1 VNLPT
6 AFRSLRGRLVALACV
21 GATLI
26 VVTTSGL
33 LAFNLDRAL
42 DRAVNEGL
50 RARLDDIGA
59 ALSQGREQLSQQEA
73 FAQIVESNG
82 TVLSTTANIDENRR
96 LLTQPELAQAI
107 RSGLRIDRRV
117 PGLASHGRL
126 VARLEP
132 YRGRRVVVI
141 VGASLATEQLARRR
155 VIFSLVLGAPLLVIA
170 LGVVVWIVT
179 GAALRPVERMAD
191 EAAAISM
198 SEPGRRLPEPVG
210 DHELARLGRT
220 LNAMLER
227 IEGAFA
233 RERAFVDDASHEL
246 RTPLAILR
254 GELELTAGD
263 ANDPEAVRLAMTS
276 SLEEVDRLGHMAED
290 LLTLSRA
297 NAGALTGRLMP
308 TDIHAAA
315 MAAVGRIPAPPS
327 GVSIEVTGA
336 STLAL
341 ADPELVERMLVNL
354 LTNAIRFA
362 SSRIVVDVAL
372 APDDNRPT
380 VTVSDDGPGFPEEL
394 LPRAFDRF
402 ARASGSRG
410 RSDGG
415 SGLGLAIVSA
425 LASAQG
431 ATVTVGNGP
440 LLPGGSARIVFRNAV
455 VRDVPRD
462 ERQSE

>member
-6 AFRSLRGRLVALACV
+6 AFRSLRARLVALACV

-50 RARLDDIGA
+50 RARLDDIEGA
-59 ALSQGREQLSQQEA
+59 LTQGRLALSQEEA
-73 FAQIVESNG
+73 FAQIVAANG
-82 TVLSTTANIDENRR
+82 RVLSSTANIDRNRQ
-96 LLTQPELAQAI
+96 LLTKGELARAL
-107 RSGLRIDRRV
+107 RGGVRIDRRI

-126 VARLEP
+126 VARTE
-132 YRGRRVVVI
+132 RFRQRKVVVI

-179 GAALRPVERMAD
+179 GAALRPVERMAE

-227 IEGAFA
+227 IEAAFA

-290 LLTLSRA
+290 LLMLSRA
-297 NAGALTGRLMP
+297 NAGALAARLVP
-308 TDIHAAA
+308 IDLHAAA
-315 MAAVGRIPAPPS
+315 LVAAGRIPPPPPEI
-327 GVSIEVTGA
+327 SIEVRGE
-336 STLAL
+336 SMNAL
-341 ADPELVERMLVNL
+341 ADRQLVERMLVNL
-354 LTNAIRFA
+354 LTNATRFA
-362 SSRIVVDVAL
+362 SGRIVVDVAPD
-372 APDDNRPT
+372 PDDGRPT
-380 VTVSDDGPGFPEEL
+380 VTVADDGPGFPADL

-402 ARASGSRG
+402 ARATGPRG

-415 SGLGLAIVSA
+415 SGLGLAIVLA
-425 LASAQG
+425 LAAAQG

-440 LLPGGSARIVFRNAV
+440 VLPGGTARIVFRRANGAHG
-455 VRDVPRD
+455 
-462 ERQSE
+462 

>member
-1 VNLPT
+1 MNLPPG
-6 AFRSLRGRLVALACV
+6 FRSLRARLVALACV

-33 LAFNLDRAL
+33 LAINLDRAL

-50 RARLDDIGA
+50 RARLDDIEA
-59 ALSQGREQLSQQEA
+59 ALGQGTLGLSQQEA
-73 FAQIVESNG
+73 FAQIVAADGE
-82 TVLSTTANIDENRR
+82 VLSSTANIDRNKQ
-96 LLTQPELAQAI
+96 LLTHRELAQAI
-107 RSGLRIDRRV
+107 RRGLRIDRRV

-126 VARLEP
+126 VARPEP
-132 YRGRRVVVI
+132 YRERQVVVI
-141 VGASLATEQLARRR
+141 VGASLSTEELARRR

-179 GAALRPVERMAD
+179 GAALRPVERMAE

-210 DHELARLGRT
+210 DHELAHLGRT

-227 IEGAFA
+227 IEAAFA

-263 ANDPEAVRLAMTS
+263 ANDPDAVRLAMTS
-276 SLEEVDRLGHMAED
+276 SLEEVDRLGHLAED
-290 LLTLSRA
+290 LLMLSRA
-297 NAGALTGRLMP
+297 NAGALAARLEP
-308 TDIHAAA
+308 TDIHDAAVN
-315 MAAVGRIPAPPS
+315 AVGRIPPPPS
-327 GVSIEVTGA
+327 RISIEVQGEPTF
-336 STLAL
+336 AL
-341 ADPELVERMLVNL
+341 ADPDLVERMLVNL

-362 SSRIVVDVAL
+362 SSRIVVDVAR
-372 APDDNRPT
+372 APDADRPT

-402 ARASGSRG
+402 ARATGARG

-425 LASAQG
+425 LATAQG

-440 LLPGGSARIVFRNAV
+440 VLPGGTARIVFRSAT
-455 VRDVPRD
+455 RA
-462 ERQSE
+462 ERASD

>member
-1 VNLPT
+1 MKLST
-6 AFRSLRGRLVALACV
+6 TFRSLRVRLVALACV

-42 DRAVNEGL
+42 DRAVKEGL
-50 RARLDDIGA
+50 RARLDDIAA
-59 ALSQGREQLSQQEA
+59 ALSQGSTQLSQQEA
-73 FAQIVESNG
+73 FAQIVEADG
-82 TVLSTTANIDENRR
+82 RVLSTTANIDRNRQ

-117 PGLASHGRL
+117 PGLASHARL
-126 VARLEP
+126 VARPEP
-132 YRGRRVVVI
+132 YLGRQVVVI

-179 GAALRPVERMAD
+179 GAALRPVDRMAE

-198 SEPGRRLPEPVG
+198 SEPGRRLPEPIG
-210 DHELARLGRT
+210 DHELANLGRT

-227 IEGAFA
+227 IEAAFA

-263 ANDPEAVRLAMTS
+263 ADDAEAVRLAMAS

-297 NAGALTGRLMP
+297 NAGALAAQLVP
-308 TDIHAAA
+308 TDLRAAA
-315 MAAVGRIPAPPS
+315 LAAARRIPTPPND
-327 GVSIEVTGA
+327 VSVEVRGSSIT
-336 STLAL
+336 AL
-341 ADPELVERMLVNL
+341 ADPDLLERMLVNL
-354 LTNAIRFA
+354 LTNATRFA
-362 SSRIVVDVAL
+362 SQHIVVDVAL
-372 APDDNRPT
+372 APDGAEPATGAPT
-380 VTVSDDGPGFPEEL
+380 VTVADDGPGFPEEL

-402 ARASGSRG
+402 ARASGPRG
-410 RSDGG
+410 RSGG
-415 SGLGLAIVSA
+415 GIGLGLAIVSA
-425 LASAQG
+425 LATAQG

-440 LLPGGSARIVFRNAV
+440 LLCGGSARITFRGA
-455 VRDVPRD
+455 
-462 ERQSE
+462 